1 MLLVWILRPI
11 VTLPWTRN
19 LPPRAC
25 FSATSYHP
33 SAILFSALALL
44 AKLQQLKMS
53 TAPTPSD
60 LAVAATL
67 PTGTTLVA
75 GSAAIA
81 EGSRLGVLPVVAG
94 TDEFREVDL
103 SAFPLDHHLIHSGLR
118 GETKIANYTVYLSK
132 DKRRLRTRAQLGE
145 QICGHPSIVHGGAL
159 ASLLDDALG
168 TLFVSAGYNGFT
180 ANLSVNYKRPV
191 PAGSK
196 VLVSA
201 EVGSIEASASKPGTL
216 KVHMIGRISSAP
228 SAEAAGCS
236 GESAEPIV
244 FTEATALFITKDVPR
259 QLAKQ

>member
-1 MLLVWILRPI
+1 M
-11 VTLPWTRN
+11 
-19 LPPRAC
+19 
-25 FSATSYHP
+25 
-33 SAILFSALALL
+33 
-44 AKLQQLKMS
+44 
-53 TAPTPSD
+53 
-60 LAVAATL
+60 
-67 PTGTTLVA
+67 
-75 GSAAIA
+75 IA
-81 EGSRLGVLPVVAG
+81 DGSRFGAPAAG
-94 TDEFREVDL
+94 ADDFREVDL

-228 SAEAAGCS
+228 RADAGEGS
-236 GESAEPIV
+236 GEGAAAEPIV